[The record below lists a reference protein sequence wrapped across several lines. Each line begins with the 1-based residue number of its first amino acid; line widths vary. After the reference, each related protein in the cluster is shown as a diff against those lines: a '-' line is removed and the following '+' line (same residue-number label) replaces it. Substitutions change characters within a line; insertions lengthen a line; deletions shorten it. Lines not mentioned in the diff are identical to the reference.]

1 MTTHIHTEAFNPATG
16 ESLGKIPQNTIDDI
30 REAVKR
36 IRIAQVKWS
45 QLSFAERGKF
55 LRKMQR
61 YLVEH
66 GEEVA
71 RIISQ
76 DNGKTLPDAYMTEVS
91 AAIISFDY
99 YIKHTARVLRPRRVK
114 GSHIFGLYTRN
125 RLQHV
130 PMGVIGIISPWNY
143 PLAIPIHEIL
153 MALMSGNGLLYK
165 AASETQMVGGI
176 IQKIIDAGELPKDL
190 FIQVNVPGRVA
201 GDAFLEAGIDKLFF
215 TGSVPIGKKLMAKAA
230 ETLTPVSLEL
240 GGNDPMIICAEA
252 NLKKAAN
259 GAIWAGLSNSGQSC
273 AGIERV
279 YVHRD
284 VYKPF
289 LKILRKKVEQL
300 KVGDPA
306 QISSDIGTMTTSR
319 QQEAVRKV
327 LKEAIDQ
334 GAVVSALSQIDG
346 ETEQALPATIL
357 TDVNHQMT
365 VMQEETFGP
374 VLGVMSFKTIE
385 EAIQLANDSDL
396 GLTASVWTKN
406 HRLGRQIASQ
416 LQAGVVTIN
425 NHLVSH
431 GIPNLP
437 WGGFKQ
443 SGIGRTHGEVGLLE
457 MTETRA
463 IVTDYLPLNKQ
474 FYWTPVPGFI
484 YRRWV
489 GFVMIVGGTWK
500 FKMKGLLKLI
510 FGFKKT
516 R

>member
-1 MTTHIHTEAFNPATG
+1 MATRIHTEAFNPATG
-16 ESLGKIPQNTIDDI
+16 DSLGKVPQNTVDDI
-30 REAVKR
+30 NDAVKR
-36 IRIAQVKWS
+36 IRLAQTKWE
-45 QLSFAERGKF
+45 QLSFSERGKH
-55 LRKMQR
+55 LRKMQQH
-61 YLVEH
+61 LVEH
-66 GEEVA
+66 GEKYA
-71 RIISQ
+71 QIISQ
-76 DNGKTLPDAYMTEVS
+76 DNGKTLADAYMTEIS
-91 AAIISFDY
+91 ATIISFDY
-99 YIKHTARVLRPRRVK
+99 YIKHSARVLRSRRVK
-114 GSHIFGLYTRN
+114 GSHIFALYTSN

-143 PLAIPIHEIL
+143 PLAIPMHEIL

-165 AASETQMVGGI
+165 AASETQMVGQI
-176 IQKIIDAGELPKDL
+176 IQNIIDAGDLPKDL
-190 FIQVNVPGRVA
+190 FIQVNVAGRIA
-201 GDAFLEAGIDKLFF
+201 GEAFLEAGINKLFF
-215 TGSVPIGKKLMAKAA
+215 TGSVPIGKLLMQKAA

-289 LKILRKKVEQL
+289 LKILKRKVEKL
-300 KVGDPA
+300 RVGDPA
-306 QISSDIGTMTTSR
+306 QPETDIGTMTTSR
-319 QQEAVRKV
+319 QKEAVKSV

-334 GAVVSALSQIDG
+334 GASVTALSHIDKD
-346 ETEQALPATIL
+346 TKQALPATIL
-357 TDVNHQMT
+357 TDVNHQMK

-374 VLGVMSFKTIE
+374 VLGVMPFKTIE
-385 EAIQLANDSDL
+385 EAIRLANDSDL

-406 HRLGRQIASQ
+406 HRLGRKIASQ

-443 SGIGRTHGEVGLLE
+443 SGVGRTHGELGLLE
-457 MTETRA
+457 MTEARV
-463 IVTDYLPLNKQ
+463 IVSDYLPLNKQ
-474 FYWTPVPGFI
+474 FYWTPIPGFI

-489 GFVMIVGGTWK
+489 GFSMIIGGTWT
-500 FKMKGLLKLI
+500 FKLKGLLKLI
-510 FGFKKT
+510 FGFRKI
-516 R
+516 

>member
-1 MTTHIHTEAFNPATG
+1 M
-16 ESLGKIPQNTIDDI
+16 
-30 REAVKR
+30 
-36 IRIAQVKWS
+36 
-45 QLSFAERGKF
+45 
-55 LRKMQR
+55 
-61 YLVEH
+61 
-66 GEEVA
+66 
-71 RIISQ
+71 
-76 DNGKTLPDAYMTEVS
+76 
-91 AAIISFDY
+91 
-99 YIKHTARVLRPRRVK
+99 
-114 GSHIFGLYTRN
+114 
-125 RLQHV
+125 
-130 PMGVIGIISPWNY
+130 
-143 PLAIPIHEIL
+143 HEIL

-165 AASETQMVGGI
+165 AATETQMVGQI
-176 IQKIIDAGELPKDL
+176 IQKIIDAGELPPDL

-284 VYKPF
+284 VYQPF
-289 LKILRKKVEQL
+289 LKILRKKVAKL
-300 KVGDPA
+300 RVGNAADGA
-306 QISSDIGTMTTSR
+306 NHIGTMTTAK
-319 QQEAVRKV
+319 QQDAVRGV
-327 LKEAIDQ
+327 LKEAIEQ
-334 GAVVSALSQIDG
+334 GAVVSALSQIDEG
-346 ETEQALPATIL
+346 TEQALPATIL

-365 VMQEETFGP
+365 VMREETFGP
-374 VLGVMSFKTIE
+374 VLGVMSYKTID
-385 EAIQLANDSDL
+385 EAIRLANDSDL

-406 HRLGRQIASQ
+406 LRLGRQIASQ
-416 LQAGVVTIN
+416 LQAGVVTVN

-443 SGIGRTHGEVGLLE
+443 SGIGRTHGELGLLE
-457 MTETRA
+457 MTEARA

-489 GFVMIVGGTWK
+489 GFVMIVGGTWTYK
-500 FKMKGLLKLI
+500 LKGLLKLI
-510 FGFKKT
+510 FGFKKI
-516 R
+516 

>member
-1 MTTHIHTEAFNPATG
+1 MTTLIHTEAFNPATG
-16 ESLGKIPQNTIDDI
+16 ESLGKIPQNTIADI
-30 REAVKR
+30 KEAVKR
-36 IRIAQVKWS
+36 IRVAQVKWS
-45 QLSFAERGKF
+45 HLSFSERGKH

-61 YLVEH
+61 HLVQH
-66 GEEVA
+66 GEEYA

-76 DNGKTLPDAYMTEVS
+76 DNGKTLPDAYMTEIS

-99 YIKHTARVLRPRRVK
+99 YIKHTARVLRQRRVK
-114 GSHIFGLYTRN
+114 GSHIFGLFTSN

-130 PMGVIGIISPWNY
+130 PLGVIGIISPWNY
-143 PLAIPIHEIL
+143 PLAIPMHEIL

-165 AASETQMVGGI
+165 AASETQMVGQI
-176 IQKIIDAGELPKDL
+176 IQKTMDAGELPKDL

-300 KVGDPA
+300 RVGDAA
-306 QISSDIGTMTTSR
+306 QSDTDIGTMTTSR
-319 QQEAVRKV
+319 QQAAVRNV

-334 GAVVSALSQIDG
+334 GAVVSALSQIDND
-346 ETEQALPATIL
+346 TDQALPATIL

-365 VMQEETFGP
+365 IMREETFGP
-374 VLGVMSFKTIE
+374 VLGVMPFKTIE
-385 EAIQLANDSDL
+385 EAIRLANDSDL
-396 GLTASVWTKN
+396 GLTASVWTRN
-406 HRLGRQIASQ
+406 RRLGRKIASE

-425 NHLVSH
+425 NHLISH

-443 SGIGRTHGEVGLLE
+443 SGIGRTHGELGLLE
-457 MTETRA
+457 MTEARA
-463 IVTDYLPLNKQ
+463 VVTDFLPLNKQ

-489 GFVMIVGGTWK
+489 GFMMIVGGTWNYKLKGFLK
-500 FKMKGLLKLI
+500 FI
-510 FGFKKT
+510 FGFKKI
-516 R
+516 

>member
-1 MTTHIHTEAFNPATG
+1 MTTQIHTEAFNPATG
-16 ESLGKIPQNTIDDI
+16 ASLGKIPQNTIADI
-30 REAVKR
+30 KQSVQR
-36 IRIAQVKWS
+36 IRVAQAKWAL
-45 QLSFAERGKF
+45 LSFSERGKY
-55 LRKMQR
+55 LRRMQQH
-61 YLVEH
+61 LTQH
-66 GEEVA
+66 SEEYA

-76 DNGKTLPDAYMTEVS
+76 DNGKTLPDAYMTEIS
-91 AAIISFDY
+91 SAIIAFDY

-114 GSHIFGLYTRN
+114 GSHIFGLFTSN
-125 RLQHV
+125 QLQHV

-143 PLAIPIHEIL
+143 PLAIPMHEIL
-153 MALMSGNGLLYK
+153 MALMSGNGLRYK
-165 AASETQMVGGI
+165 AASETQMVGQI
-176 IQKIIDAGELPKDL
+176 IQKTIDAGGLPKDL

-215 TGSVPIGKKLMAKAA
+215 TGSVPIGKILMAKAA

-289 LKILRKKVEQL
+289 LKILRKKVEKL
-300 KVGDPA
+300 RVGNA
-306 QISSDIGTMTTSR
+306 AESTNHIGAMTTSR
-319 QQEAVRKV
+319 QQEAVRGV
-327 LKEAIDQ
+327 LKEAIEQ
-334 GAVVSALSQIDG
+334 GAVVSALSQIDKS
-346 ETEQALPATIL
+346 TEQALPATIL

-365 VMQEETFGP
+365 LMKEETFGP
-374 VLGVMSFKTIE
+374 VLGVMPFKTIE
-385 EAIQLANDSDL
+385 EAIHLANDSDL
-396 GLTASVWTKN
+396 GLTASVWTRN
-406 HRLGRQIASQ
+406 LRLGRQIASQ

-443 SGIGRTHGEVGLLE
+443 SGIGRTHGELGLLE
-457 MTETRA
+457 MTEARA

-489 GFVMIVGGTWK
+489 GFVMMVGGTWK
-500 FKMKGLLKLI
+500 FKFKGLLKLI
-510 FGFKKT
+510 FGFKKI
-516 R
+516 